1 MMYYEPWTEK
11 GMQAAIKRLHFLAN
25 ITKPCTIEGYSKTR
39 SSKQNR
45 ALHKFFKQVSDLLNN
60 AGATMEGVS
69 GMEIPYT
76 ETIIKE
82 VWWRP
87 IQLLM
92 FDIKSTTKINT
103 NQINQIFDV
112 ISLQLE
118 TKIGE
123 HVEFPSIETLMKKD

>member
-1 MMYYEPWTEK
+1 
-11 GMQAAIKRLHFLAN
+11 
-25 ITKPCTIEGYSKTR
+25 
-39 SSKQNR
+39 
-45 ALHKFFKQVSDLLNN
+45 
-60 AGATMEGVS
+60 
-69 GMEIPYT
+69 
-76 ETIIKE
+76 
-82 VWWRP
+82 
-87 IQLLM
+87 M